1 MRESDE
7 DAIST
12 TRRRSA
18 YPKAPYITDEP
29 EDGQVTTNEAD
40 DDDENVSLHN
50 FNVQYSESDD
60 DVESK
65 VSRNEF

>member
-1 MRESDE
+1 MRDSDG
-7 DAIST
+7 DSIST

-29 EDGQVTTNEAD
+29 EDGQVITSEP
-40 DDDENVSLHN
+40 DDDENASLHN

-60 DVESK
+60 DVEAK
-65 VSRNEF
+65 VSRHEF